1 MALPDVNFTNNVGAV
16 TFKRCLVDVS
26 DEWQW
31 NGRAVTRRKRV
42 TIDGWITRDTSEAI
56 EGIQTQVGDGPS
68 KGFLGTLTLPWTVLN
83 GIKIESINMELA
95 GWQDM
100 VHVQASFLD
109 DLPSN
114 NIYTLSFYGL
124 VLHNPRLALPI
135 PAKNTYDYY
144 VQMPM
149 TLPSGASGVIGPSN
163 PFYAPIRFRTGYG
176 MMTIQ
181 LSGSLSL
188 PEGPLPTDLIDKLT
202 KRMGVGD
209 GAVGD
214 SGNLPDGFPCI
225 FKLGEAIPELAGD
238 IAMTSV
244 FVAGGQI
251 AWTVEKQIARIT
263 LRMRTQPQA
272 WPGVPR

>member
-1 MALPDVNFTNNVGAV
+1 MAFPDISFTNNVGV
-16 TFKRCLVDVS
+16 ITFKRCLVDVS

-31 NGRAVTRRKRV
+31 NGRAVVRRKRI
-42 TIDGWITRDTSEAI
+42 TIDGRINRDKAEAL
-56 EGIQTQVGDGPS
+56 EGMQTQRDDGPS
-68 KGFLGTLTLPWTVLN
+68 KGLRGTLTLPWTVLDK
-83 GIKIESINMELA
+83 IKIESINMEMG

-100 VHVQASFLD
+100 VKVQASFLD
-109 DLPSN
+109 DLPTT
-114 NIYTLSFYGL
+114 NIYTLSFFGL
-124 VLHNPRLALPI
+124 TLENPRLALPI

-144 VQMPM
+144 TQMPI
-149 TLPSGASGVIGPSN
+149 TLPSGASGVIGPTN

-176 MMTIQ
+176 MMNIS

-188 PEGPLPTDLIDKLT
+188 PDGPLPTDLIEKLT

-209 GAVGD
+209 GAEGD

-251 AWTVEKQIARIT
+251 AWAVEKQIARIT
-263 LRMRTQPQA
+263 LRM
-272 WPGVPR
+272 